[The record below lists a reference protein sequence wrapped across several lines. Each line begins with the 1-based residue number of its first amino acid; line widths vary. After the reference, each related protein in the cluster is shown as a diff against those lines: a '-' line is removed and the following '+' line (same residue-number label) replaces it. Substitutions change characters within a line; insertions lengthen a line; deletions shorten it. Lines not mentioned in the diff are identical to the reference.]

1 MSEEKEVIIVGC
13 GNTDKVVADIDKDGN
28 IFNFKRVSSGTSIE
42 DLVSMKN
49 DQVQQLIDELNRT
62 ANERLVTNA
71 LSRPM
76 SGQESRRQ
84 RRKQQR
90 NIWK

>member
-1 MSEEKEVIIVGC
+1 MSEEKEVIIVGM
-13 GNTDKVVADIDKDGN
+13 GNIDKVVADIDINGN
-28 IFNFKRVSSGTSIE
+28 LFDFKTVSSGTSIE

-49 DQVQQLIDELNRT
+49 DQVQQLIDEINRT
-62 ANERLVTNA
+62 ANERLVTNI

-76 SGQESRRQ
+76 SGQESRRK

-90 NIWK
+90 NLWK